1 MVSLDDLKNL
11 IIYKKQFYL
20 PIDEKNKKKNSLI
33 MLLTPNYK
41 SSANMMTMPYM
52 KNLRYFESYYMEKNM
67 FMYVNGKGSLN
78 ERTCIIPESDYT
90 DDTVS
95 VTESFDDSKYMN
107 KSYINYNG
115 DSRTLYVV
123 KKQLN
128 LDYIKESFDI
138 YDEEFSSINIICGDK
153 VCINVYDNA
162 LYLPSLKLFGS
173 KNFNISYESFIKT
186 MLHIY
191 IMNRINP
198 DLNNSISYPIALVVS
213 KAYNNDDIKLY
224 DLLVVINHIYRNDG
238 GIKPTLYREI
248 RNNDYGKFIST
259 IMKNTTKTP
268 NIAANSI
275 KKSLS
280 RLEPIYNHFILKES
294 SIDIVKESGDD
305 DTVVNTPINTI
316 DDLKNIG
323 SDSKRDLQSLN
334 RRLKLHSVY
343 SLNKI
348 KKDIRRGNVG
358 NDSNGLTDIEKIQ
371 QGDIISNSIPSSN
384 NGEVEES
391 FNLSYL
397 SSLENTFIYGDYV
410 YLSEAD
416 NYDTIFKKALYKTRF
431 KSNREV
437 LDIYK
442 NIKYNLP
449 FIKYTFLD
457 LQRYQNRNLFF
468 DLSYY
473 NESFFKNVSLQIKMN
488 TGRGLNT
495 VRPYRAYAEFLK
507 RLVKDNRFKSYNKK
521 TIFIPV
527 LDWRHNNSTKMWMYK
542 EDINPISYIYELIRL
557 KDIRTLKTIFGDSDI
572 LFLGDQNYFKLNIAE
587 LEKMDGT
594 KLNRV
599 RTMFITLINRIIHLA
614 TTNTVDDDPVD
625 DDAKD
630 SKKGIA
636 LNIINRVE
644 TAKNVEINDVS
655 AISDNDKNDTDK
667 VLNTGSSTNVSTVQ
681 NNQSVKNDSS
691 EHISQIQNKTVTK
704 QNVTN
709 NDSSE
714 DKSSVI
720 IQDKESEEINKN
732 LNNLKNNIVKKIAKA
747 SSNVTDVS
755 FAMDKLN
762 NDEFKQM
769 IEDVESKSE
778 DNVDKEKAQSS
789 KYTQSNDEFYKT
801 KISDKSVEELLKT
814 DNVDTKI
821 EQTKLK
827 VASINED
834 WEHMTFMNFD
844 KKYDP
849 DTDIVK
855 MLDSMKDWKYPV
867 YIDNIEVTDVSNS
880 EDAIYNWK
888 IACRDYK
895 KTKFTLSID
904 VPKFV
909 DGNFLLLR
917 GNKKNIMIQSTLIPL
932 IKTNTD
938 ECQIIGIGGYNKIFV
953 RKYGNFIGKSL
964 PSSNKFIKSIEK
976 YASINDNI
984 NIIYGDNSGISRG
997 YELPLDYI
1005 DIGIRFSKIEIKN
1018 KHLYLI
1024 FNQDELRS
1032 EVECDDSKGLPF
1044 GYVTNGKTK
1053 EVLYWNYNKNGMFS
1067 IYLIEL
1073 LVEYLGK
1080 DYEDICDA
1088 IIVSGVRYSYSQA
1101 SILNTKM
1108 PVILICS
1115 YLEGLLK
1122 TLKKAG
1128 IEYEFLQT
1136 LNKTGLKYSLEK
1148 DFIKFSDGYLV
1159 YKNTYSSSLLMNG
1172 LKDCDTENYSIN
1184 DINNKAM
1191 YLDFIDNFGGVLK
1204 ADGLENSYDCML
1216 DPITKEILKVYKLP
1230 TDYVSVLIYA
1240 SNLLA
1245 DNKFTSH
1252 TDQSVRRWRRKELI
1266 AGYFYKAIST
1276 GYQTYANS
1284 MRHNRK
1290 GVKLEVKQ
1298 SAIIDMLLSKDQ
1310 AVTELSINNVIN
1322 DVESRNTVTNKGLV
1336 GMNTDR
1342 AYSVDKR
1349 TYDSTMLNVLGMDTG
1364 FSGNVGINRQATMD
1378 ANIEGNRGF
1387 IKSINSN
1394 TNKFSTAKTLT
1405 ATEGS
1410 VPLGV
1415 THDDPQR
1422 SLMTYIQTSKHTVRC
1437 ENNDPMLVTNG
1448 SDEAFAYMASDI
1460 FAFKAKGKGIVTEL
1474 VRNGKPFNRGD
1485 YMVITYDNGKSEF
1498 INLEET
1504 VEKNSDGGYNV
1515 PLQLDTDLKLGSKV
1529 VENTIVAYDKKSFSN
1544 SIGESKNLALTS
1556 GTLAKVAILNTDEGY
1571 EDSAAMTE
1579 EFGEKLGTAVIVDKE
1594 VVLDKGSNIFI
1605 YKKIGDEVIEGETI
1619 MSYQEDFDD
1628 DAVNRLMKNLSMD
1641 KEGISELGNNKITS
1655 KHSGIIC
1662 DIKVYRTVDLSEL
1675 SDSLRNFVSKYES
1688 ELNKT
1693 KKVYSKYGID
1703 STGLQSAGKSVN
1715 TGKTKNV
1722 KDGVKI
1728 IFYIKYIDNMSIG
1741 DKITFYSANK
1751 GVIKYLIP
1759 KGQEPTSTFRPTE
1772 HIDTF
1777 SSMGSINARMTCSI
1791 PIVCAVNKL
1800 MVELDRSVKDIAGIP
1815 YDVNK
1820 I

>member
-20 PIDEKNKKKNSLI
+20 PINEKNKKKNSLI

-52 KNLRYFESYYMEKNM
+52 KNLKYFESYYMEKNM
-67 FMYVNGKGSLN
+67 FMYVKNNDTLN
-78 ERTCIIPESDYT
+78 ENVCIIPESDYA
-90 DDTVS
+90 DS
-95 VTESFDDSKYMN
+95 IISITEDYNDGKYMT
-107 KSYINYNG
+107 KSYVNYNG
-115 DSRTLYVV
+115 DNRSIYIIKKNLTLQYIVDSFESYYERFSG
-123 KKQLN
+123 LN
-128 LDYIKESFDI
+128 IM
-138 YDEEFSSINIICGDK
+138 CGDDK
-153 VCINVYDNA
+153 VYINTYDKT
-162 LYLPSLKLFGS
+162 LYLPSLKYFNS
-173 KNFNISYESFIKT
+173 KKLNISYDAFVRT
-186 MLHIY
+186 MLHVY
-191 IMNRINP
+191 IMNCINQ
-198 DLNNSISYPIALVVS
+198 DLNNNISYPIGLVMAN
-213 KAYNNDDIKLY
+213 AYNDADIKQY
-224 DLLVVINHIYRNDG
+224 DVLLAIRDILKHDN
-238 GIKPTLYREI
+238 GIKPTIYREI
-248 RNNDYGKFIST
+248 QNNDYGKFIATLLKSV
-259 IMKNTTKTP
+259 TTVSL
-268 NIAANSI
+268 NSLKASFSKLQAI
-275 KKSLS
+275 DW
-280 RLEPIYNHFILKES
+280 FILKENC
-294 SIDIVKESGDD
+294 INLIKEDD
-305 DTVVNTPINTI
+305 EDVTPIATV
-316 DDLKNIG
+316 DDLNRIG
-323 SDSKRDLQSLN
+323 SNSKKDLQSLRKRLN
-334 RRLKLHSVY
+334 RSSVY
-343 SLNKI
+343 RLNKI
-348 KKDIRRGNVG
+348 KKDVRRGNVG
-358 NDSNGLTDIEKIQ
+358 KDSKGLNDIEKIQ
-371 QGDIISNSIPSSN
+371 QGNIVSNSISVPETNSTVDGN
-384 NGEVEES
+384 VQES
-391 FNLSYL
+391 FSRSYL
-397 SSLENTFIYGDYV
+397 ESLDNTFSYGDYV
-410 YLSEAD
+410 YLFEAD
-416 NYDTIFKKALYKTRF
+416 NYDNIFKKALYKTRF

-442 NIKYNLP
+442 NIKANLP

-457 LQRYQNRNLFF
+457 ISRYQDKNLFF

-473 NESFFKNVSLQIKMN
+473 NESFFKNVSLQMKMN

-495 VRPYRAYAEFLK
+495 IRPYKAYAEFLK
-507 RLVKDNRFKSYNKK
+507 RLVKDSRFNSYKKK

-527 LDWRHNNSTKMWMYK
+527 LDWRHNNSTKMWIYK

-557 KDIRTLKTIFGDSDI
+557 KDIKTLKSIFGDSDL
-572 LFLGDQNYFKLNIAE
+572 LFLGDQNYFKLNISE
-587 LEKMDGT
+587 LEKMDAS

-599 RTMFITLINRIIHLA
+599 KTMFITLINRIIHLG

-625 DDAKD
+625 DNAQE

-636 LNIINRVE
+636 LNIINKVE
-644 TAKNVEINDVS
+644 IAKNVEINDVS
-655 AISDNDKNDTDK
+655 NISDTDNDEKSTKQEKLDNGIKTQ
-667 VLNTGSSTNVSTVQ
+667 STNMPL
-681 NNQSVKNDSS
+681 VKD
-691 EHISQIQNKTVTK
+691 IRK
-704 QNVTN
+704 QNVV
-709 NDSSE
+709 SSINKSTTSE
-714 DKSSVI
+714 TSDKDTSTAVI
-720 IQDKESEEINKN
+720 KDDNVEKINKN
-732 LNNLKNNIVKKIAKA
+732 LNNLKSDIVKKIAKA
-747 SSNVTDVS
+747 SSNVTDIS

-762 NDEFKQM
+762 DDEFKQM

-778 DNVDKEKAQSS
+778 DNVDKEKSQSS
-789 KYTQSNDEFYKT
+789 KYTQTNDEFYKT
-801 KISDKSVEELLKT
+801 KVSDKSVEELLKA

-834 WEHMTFMNFD
+834 WKNMTFMNFD

-855 MLDSMKDWKYPV
+855 MLDSMKDWKYPIF
-867 YIDNIEVTDVSNS
+867 IDNIEVTDVSNS

-888 IACRDYK
+888 ISCKDFK

-909 DGNFLLLR
+909 NGNFLLLR

-976 YASINDNI
+976 YANMNDNI
-984 NIIYGDNSGISRG
+984 NIIYGDNSEISKS

-1005 DIGIRFSKIEIKN
+1005 DIGVRFSRIEIKN
-1018 KHLYLI
+1018 KHITII

-1044 GYVTNGKTK
+1044 GYIKNGKDK
-1053 EVLYWNYNKNGMFS
+1053 EVLYWNYNKNEMFS

-1080 DYEDICDA
+1080 DYEELCDS

-1115 YLEGLLK
+1115 YLEGLIK

-1148 DFIKFSDGYLV
+1148 DFIRFSDGYLV

-1191 YLDFIDNFGGVLK
+1191 YLDFIDDFGGVLK

-1216 DPITKEILKVYKLP
+1216 DPITKEILKFYNLP
-1230 TDYVSVLIYA
+1230 TDYVSVLIHA

-1349 TYDSTMLNVLGMDTG
+1349 TYDSSMLNVLGMDTG

-1387 IKSINSN
+1387 IKSINGN
-1394 TNKFSTAKTLT
+1394 TEKFSTAKTLT

-1437 ENNDPMLVTNG
+1437 ENNDPMLITNG

-1460 FAFKAKGKGIVTEL
+1460 FAFKAKGKGVITEL

-1498 INLEET
+1498 ISLEET

-1662 DIKVYRTVDLSEL
+1662 DIKVYRTVELSEL
-1675 SDSLRNFVSKYES
+1675 SDSLRKFVSKYES

-1693 KKVYSKYGID
+1693 KKLYDKYNID
-1703 STGLQSAGKSVN
+1703 STGLQSAGKAIN

-1791 PIVCAVNKL
+1791 PIVCAINKL